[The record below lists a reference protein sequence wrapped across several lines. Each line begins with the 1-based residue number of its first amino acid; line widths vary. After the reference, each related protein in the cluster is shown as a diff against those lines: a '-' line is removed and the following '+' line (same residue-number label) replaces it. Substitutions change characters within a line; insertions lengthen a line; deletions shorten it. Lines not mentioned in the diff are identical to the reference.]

1 MLCFTLNL
9 KLHVRTSFPEK
20 HSNSSMQ
27 QSNVKSIVVAS
38 VHTVNVWKAKDT
50 KKFEWTSVLGGE
62 KRTLLRK
69 LPDQFSKILPPDR
82 APTVQRL
89 WTVS

>member
-38 VHTVNVWKAKDT
+38 VH
-50 KKFEWTSVLGGE
+50 SV
-62 KRTLLRK
+62 
-69 LPDQFSKILPPDR
+69 KILTLIIDF
-82 APTVQRL
+82 L
-89 WTVS
+89 IGWK